1 MPVHRRPPVASLAF
15 KTLSSAVACA
25 VLLSPAAY
33 AAQLGKITVL
43 SAVGQPLRAEVELTA
58 VKPGETAT
66 LLAKLAPPDAYRQA
80 VVDFNPALNN
90 LTFAIETRTGTPFIR
105 ISSAQPLTE
114 PLVNL
119 LLELSGKSGV
129 QTREYAFV
137 LDTPEARQTR
147 GAQVAAPVQPGKGLG
162 SGAAAPAATAAA
174 APAGEKKKASDYRV
188 KPGDTLSRIA
198 SEFKPSG
205 VSLDMMLVALYRANP
220 DAFKGENM
228 NRMQAG
234 RILAVPSTES
244 VRALDGAEAKGV
256 VTAHALD
263 FEAYRN
269 KLAGQVATSRPSRAA
284 QATQSTGG
292 KIGATKVE
300 EKPTAVSEAQDK
312 LKLSKAE
319 PAARAAGKS
328 TVASEEE
335 KIAKAKQVEEAAS
348 RVKELEKNVSDLE
361 QLMAVKNKAMADKSA
376 PSPAK
381 PDEVAASTPAATP
394 QPPVPKA
401 KPVPLV
407 KKPSPLEPSFA
418 DKINDH
424 LGAIGIALAALFAA
438 AAALVI
444 ARRKKDAP
452 PHDYIAPVLPPD
464 APASPDVPEH
474 ELGHELA
481 AEVQQAEAR
490 NQLFGAGTG
499 IGAAAAGV
507 AAVAG
512 AAALAANEVDPVAE
526 ADVYIAYG
534 RDGQAEDILKEA
546 LRAHPGHHAARL
558 KLLEIYSAR
567 KDVAAFEDQASE
579 LYSQTRGHG
588 DEWPQAAAMGAALD
602 PANPLYGDADVD
614 AVVSLSKPP
623 EEPLRG
629 QSVDLPLNDGMFDL
643 PLPPAGAAPAEA
655 AAAPVPVRDER
666 HPLDF
671 DLDSLDFEPVSTSDP
686 IVMPGPDKAPGNG
699 LAATP
704 SALDV
709 NDEAQYDASMDFGL
723 DLEPPAGP
731 VNGVGPGLTP
741 LPDPL
746 KNVDLA
752 DFDLEAPATPATA
765 AGTPAATPAA
775 ATPAAT
781 PPLAT
786 PPVAQEFDLTGI
798 DLDLND
804 GKTAGA
810 SASAGVDDP
819 LSAIHMEMDTKLDL
833 AIAYQE
839 IGDKEGARELIDEVI
854 KGGSPEQVAKANTMK
869 ALLS

>member
-1 MPVHRRPPVASLAF
+1 MPVHTRPRVASLAI

-33 AAQLGKITVL
+33 AAELGKITVL
-43 SAVGQPLRAEVELTA
+43 SAVGQPLRAEVELSA
-58 VKPGETAT
+58 VKPGETSA
-66 LLAKLAPPDAYRQA
+66 LLAKLAPPDAYRRA
-80 VVDFNPALNN
+80 VVDFNPALNG
-90 LTFAIETRTGTPFIR
+90 LTFAIETRTGTPYIR

-119 LLELSGKSGV
+119 MIELSGKGSV

-147 GAQVAAPVQPGKGLG
+147 GAQVAAPVQPGKGQG
-162 SGAAAPAATAAA
+162 SGAAPAKPAATPAAPAANAR
-174 APAGEKKKASDYRV
+174 SDYRV
-188 KPGDTLSRIA
+188 KRGDTLSRIA
-198 SEFKPSG
+198 SELKPSG

-220 DAFKGENM
+220 DAFQGENM

-234 RILAVPSTES
+234 RILAVPSGDT

-256 VTAHALD
+256 VTAHAID

-269 KLAGQVATSRPSRAA
+269 KLAGQVAQSRPARAA

-292 KIGATKVE
+292 KIGATRVE
-300 EKPTAVSEAQDK
+300 EKPTAASEAQDK

-319 PAARAAGKS
+319 PAAKAAGKS

-335 KIAKAKQVEEAAS
+335 KIAKAKQVDEAAS

-381 PDEVAASTPAATP
+381 PDEVAASAPAT
-394 QPPVPKA
+394 QPAVPKA

-407 KKPSPLEPSFA
+407 KKPSPLEPTFA

-424 LGAIGIALAALFAA
+424 LGAIGIGLAALFAA
-438 AAALVI
+438 VAALVI
-444 ARRKKDAP
+444 ARRKKDTP
-452 PHDYIAPVLPPD
+452 PAHEYIAPVLPPD
-464 APASPDVPEH
+464 EPSLAGTGTGTGTESDADKP
-474 ELGHELA
+474 HELA
-481 AEVQQAEAR
+481 PEDQQSEAS

-499 IGAAAAGV
+499 TVAAAAGV
-507 AAVAG
+507 AALAST
-512 AAALAANEVDPVAE
+512 ALAANEVDPVAE

-546 LRAHPGHHAARL
+546 LRANPDRHAARL

-602 PANPLYGDADVD
+602 PTNPLYGDADVD
-614 AVVSLSKPP
+614 AVVSLGKPP
-623 EEPLRG
+623 EEPLHG
-629 QSVDLPLNDGMFDL
+629 QSVDLPLSQSAFDID
-643 PLPPAGAAPAEA
+643 LPPAEPAPAPVA
-655 AAAPVPVRDER
+655 AVPARDER

-686 IVMPGPDKAPGNG
+686 IVTPAPAN
-699 LAATP
+699 A
-704 SALDV
+704 SAGKLDGK
-709 NDEAQYDASMDFGL
+709 DPAEYDASMDFGL
-723 DLEPPAGP
+723 DLEPPGGP
-731 VNGVGPGLTP
+731 ANGLGPGLTP

-752 DFDLEAPATPATA
+752 DFDLETPTSPV
-765 AGTPAATPAA
+765 TPVTPPAA
-775 ATPAAT
+775 AIPAET
-781 PPLAT
+781 PPA
-786 PPVAQEFDLTGI
+786 PQEFDLTGI
-798 DLDLND
+798 DLDLNE
-804 GKTAGA
+804 GKTA
-810 SASAGVDDP
+810 ASAGVDDP

-854 KGGSPEQVAKANTMK
+854 KGGSEEQVAKANTMK

>member
-1 MPVHRRPPVASLAF
+1 M
-15 KTLSSAVACA
+15 
-25 VLLSPAAY
+25 LLSPAAY

-43 SAVGQPLRAEVELTA
+43 SAVGQPLRAEVELTG

-90 LTFAIETRTGTPFIR
+90 LTFAVETRTGTPFIR

-119 LLELSGKSGV
+119 LLELSGKGGA

-147 GAQVAAPVQPGKGLG
+147 GPQVAAPVQPGKGLG
-162 SGAAAPAATAAA
+162 SGAAAAAPAPAA
-174 APAGEKKKASDYRV
+174 APAAAGDRKKATDYRV
-188 KPGDTLSRIA
+188 RQGDTLSRIA
-198 SEFKPSG
+198 SQFKPSG

-234 RILAVPSTES
+234 RILAVPSSET

-269 KLAGQVATSRPSRAA
+269 KLAGQVASGRPTRAA

-300 EKPTAVSEAQDK
+300 EKPTAASEAQDK

-319 PAARAAGKS
+319 PAAKAAGKS

-335 KIAKAKQVEEAAS
+335 KIAKAKQVEEAAA

-401 KPVPLV
+401 KPVPLAR
-407 KKPSPLEPSFA
+407 KPSPLEPSFA
-418 DKINDH
+418 DKINEH

-452 PHDYIAPVLPPD
+452 PPPDHIAPVLPPD
-464 APASPDVPEH
+464 APASPDVPAH

-481 AEVQQAEAR
+481 AEDQQSEAR
-490 NQLFGAGTG
+490 NQLFGAG
-499 IGAAAAGV
+499 AAAAGAGV

-546 LRAHPGHHAARL
+546 LRANPDRHAARL

-602 PANPLYGDADVD
+602 PTNPLYGDADVD
-614 AVVSLSKPP
+614 AVVSLTKPP

-629 QSVDLPLNDGMFDL
+629 QSVDLPLNDSTFDL
-643 PLPPAGAAPAEA
+643 PPPAESAPA
-655 AAAPVPVRDER
+655 AAAAAAVPVRDER

-686 IVMPGPDKAPGNG
+686 IVMPGPANGPNKGSGNG

-709 NDEAQYDASMDFGL
+709 DDEAQYDASMDFGL

-752 DFDLEAPATPATA
+752 DFDLDSPATPAAA
-765 AGTPAATPAA
+765 AGTPAA
-775 ATPAAT
+775 ATPAET
-781 PPLAT
+781 PPA
-786 PPVAQEFDLTGI
+786 PQEFDLTGI

-804 GKTAGA
+804 GKTAG
-810 SASAGVDDP
+810 ASAGVDDP

-854 KGGSPEQVAKANTMK
+854 KGGSPEQVAKANTMR

>member
-1 MPVHRRPPVASLAF
+1 MPVHPRPRVASLAI
-15 KTLSSAVACA
+15 KTLSSVVASA
-25 VLLSPAAY
+25 VLLSPAAQ
-33 AAQLGKITVL
+33 AAELGKITVL

-58 VKPGETAT
+58 VKPGETAA
-66 LLAKLAPPDAYRQA
+66 LLAKLAPPEAYRRA
-80 VVDFNPALNN
+80 VVDFNPALSN
-90 LTFAIETRTGTPFIR
+90 LTFAIETRTGTPYIR

-119 LLELSGKSGV
+119 LVELSGKGGV

-147 GAQVAAPVQPGKGLG
+147 GAQVAAPVQPGKGQG
-162 SGAAAPAATAAA
+162 SGAAPAAE
-174 APAGEKKKASDYRV
+174 GKKTPDYRV
-188 KPGDTLSRIA
+188 KRGDTLSRIA
-198 SEFKPSG
+198 SELKPSG

-220 DAFKGENM
+220 DAFQGQNM

-234 RILAVPSTES
+234 RILAVPSGDT

-256 VTAHALD
+256 VTAHAID
-263 FEAYRN
+263 FDAYRN
-269 KLAGQVATSRPSRAA
+269 KLAGQVAQSKPARAA

-328 TVASEEE
+328 AVASEEE
-335 KIAKAKQVEEAAS
+335 KIAKAKQVDEAAS

-381 PDEVAASTPAATP
+381 PDEVAASAPAATP

-401 KPVPLV
+401 KPVPLS

-418 DKINDH
+418 DKISEH
-424 LGAIGIALAALFAA
+424 MGAIGIALAALFAA

-444 ARRKKDAP
+444 ARRKKDTPP

-464 APASPDVPEH
+464 EPGPADTGTGTGTGTGSGSGSGKPHEPAPEDQQSEASNH
-474 ELGHELA
+474 
-481 AEVQQAEAR
+481 
-490 NQLFGAGTG
+490 LFGAGAG
-499 IGAAAAGV
+499 IGAAAGVTAV
-507 AAVAG
+507 AASTV
-512 AAALAANEVDPVAE
+512 LAANEVDPVAE

-546 LRAHPGHHAARL
+546 LRANPERHAARL

-579 LYSQTRGHG
+579 LYSQTRGLG

-614 AVVSLSKPP
+614 AVVSLSKEP
-623 EEPLRG
+623 EAPLHG
-629 QSVDLPLNDGMFDL
+629 QSVDLPLNQSAFDID
-643 PLPPAGAAPAEA
+643 LPPAGPEPAPA
-655 AAAPVPVRDER
+655 AAATAVAARDER

-686 IVMPGPDKAPGNG
+686 IVMPPAAAP
-699 LAATP
+699 AAR
-704 SALDV
+704 ADGK
-709 NDEAQYDASMDFGL
+709 DDGQYDASMDFGL

-731 VNGVGPGLTP
+731 ANGLGPGLTP

-746 KNVDLA
+746 NNVDLD
-752 DFDLEAPATPATA
+752 DFDLETPETPATPARPV
-765 AGTPAATPAA
+765 TPPAA
-775 ATPAAT
+775 AVPAET
-781 PPLAT
+781 PPA
-786 PPVAQEFDLTGI
+786 PQEFDLTGI
-798 DLDLND
+798 DLDLD
-804 GKTAGA
+804 EGKPANPA
-810 SASAGVDDP
+810 LNAGVDDP

-854 KGGSPEQVAKANTMK
+854 KGGSEAQVAKANTMK